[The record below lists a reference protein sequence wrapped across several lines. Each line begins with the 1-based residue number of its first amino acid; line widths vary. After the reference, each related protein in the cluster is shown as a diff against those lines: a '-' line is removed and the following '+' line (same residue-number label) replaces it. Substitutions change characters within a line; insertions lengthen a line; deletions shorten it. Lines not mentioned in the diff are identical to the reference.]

1 MKQELTDKTGFW
13 DAKIFE
19 KVKAYLRSATK
30 DDPPVIGTSENF
42 CEADPQQERKQIG
55 MVVKTKPPKIKKD
68 TKDATMEEVL
78 SGTHTPGAAD
88 LVNKLIEDE
97 ANE

>member
-1 MKQELTDKTGFW
+1 MKEENTERSWFW

-19 KVKAYLRSATK
+19 KVKAYLQTAKK
-30 DDPPVIGTSENF
+30 DDPPVIGTTENF
-42 CEADPQQERKQIG
+42 CEADPQRDRPMIG
-55 MVVKTKPPKIKKD
+55 MVVKTAPPKIKKD

-97 ANE
+97 SNE